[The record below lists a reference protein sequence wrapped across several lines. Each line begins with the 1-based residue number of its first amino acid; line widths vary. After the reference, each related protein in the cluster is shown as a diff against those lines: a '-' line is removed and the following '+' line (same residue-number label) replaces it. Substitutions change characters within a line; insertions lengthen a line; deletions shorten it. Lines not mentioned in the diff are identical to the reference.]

1 MCLLSK
7 YIESFCELKS
17 IKSSRTV
24 CTGYIKSVTE
34 NSMTLSNVMFYT
46 DDTDF
51 DAIIS
56 ILSNTLGLQVFKAK
70 ITNVNDTQ
78 TFFFDDLRKVTDTE
92 RRTAFRAVVDLPVLV
107 TSDDEPSKGY
117 DGIIKDMSIKG
128 LSLWMHR
135 TFSPDDVL
143 QLQFPLG
150 DQNYMISCQC
160 IVVRTIGNN
169 TYSQK
174 KYGCDFIGM
183 SKENAAALQTY
194 MTRKRT
200 EFMQQTLLK

>member
-51 DAIIS
+51 DAIVS
-56 ILSNTLGLQVFKAK
+56 ILSNTLGLQVFKTR
-70 ITNVNDTQ
+70 ITNVDDTQ
-78 TFFFDDLRKVTDTE
+78 TFFFDNLKKVTDTE

-128 LSLWMHR
+128 LSLWMQR

-143 QLQFPLG
+143 RLQFPLG
-150 DQNYMISCQC
+150 DQDHMINCQC
-160 IVVRTIGNN
+160 IVVRIIGNN

-200 EFMQQTLLK
+200 EFMQQALLK